1 MALCEARGEDETYF
15 RETFEEE
22 DEKFFHNDPNQKT
35 NWVRGAGEERIKAR
49 SPSFDHTFF
58 SDRGHY
64 MRMEI
69 IAGETDG
76 TIGKFYLLFEKSR
89 HSYYYFFSTK

>member
-1 MALCEARGEDETYF
+1 MQTRSEGQGGNA
-15 RETFEEE
+15 
-22 DEKFFHNDPNQKT
+22 PNQKT

-76 TIGKFYLLFEKSR
+76 TIGKFKD
-89 HSYYYFFSTK
+89 TKVLNYMI